1 MESVC
6 EVLKEIGR
14 TQTQTRLEFVRDE
27 MNECG
32 CGRSGGRSGSEVYG
46 KDVDVD
52 VEVEEGRCVE
62 GNKMR
67 SV

>member
-1 MESVC
+1 
-6 EVLKEIGR
+6 
-14 TQTQTRLEFVRDE
+14 VRDE